1 MCLIW
6 RSTKFQFS
14 YNGMLFMKWLG
25 KPGDSDKMM
34 GKLEYFV
41 YVSLQNGNLHK
52 KVVNLF
58 SPAAKLILFF

>member
-34 GKLEYFV
+34 GKLEYCV